1 MAMRDLIEGECGS
14 ANPLFK
20 ITDHLTRDRGLQQE
34 GLRKTNSNVSTF
46 KSITEASE
54 NELVQEFIFE
64 TQDRACQRNVPRMFH
79 MESLLQEMR
88 EIEKPCHPPLQGP
101 CVADLATSRNWA
113 EEYLANECNLQES
126 SVTDWN
132 EQFFSENPL
141 LANPDIIT
149 DTKWAEEY
157 LPPTDTY
164 QEENKL
170 AVSKDNVTKWNEDY
184 TSEDRDLAKAANELL
199 GTIDDPKFS
208 DSEFLKFIRKLGEGS
223 ATSSE
228 NADISA
234 AAKKADIWSGEFNQ
248 KNVKDSQISNLAGT
262 WGQEF
267 VENDSTS
274 ASKRKE
280 DEEEE
285 ENFWEKL
292 QKEWEQMAK
301 EEPEEHS
308 WLNDFENFSEPYKE
322 YQFAEDNPM
331 KTHSEPFE
339 EGLEKLK
346 EGDIPSA
353 VLLFEAAVQS
363 NPEHEMAWQYLG
375 TTQAENEQD
384 PQAISALKQCLKLNP
399 RNLVAL
405 MSLAASYTNESLQQ
419 HACVTLQDW
428 LKYNPKYSHLVPESS
443 DSGLSLKMFAMP
455 SMLSNEKHSEIC
467 ELYIRAARMCPNDPD
482 PDVQCGLGIL
492 FNLTGEYDKAV
503 DCFKAALQIR
513 PEDSLLWNKLG
524 ATLANSNRSEEA
536 VEAYHHAL
544 ELSPGFIRSRFNL
557 GISCINLGAYK
568 EAAEHLLITLNLQ
581 NAGRGPQGT
590 KSQVAVSYNIWST
603 LRMVM
608 TLLKR
613 HDLYE
618 AVDSKDLEMLNK
630 EFGID
635 S

>member
-1 MAMRDLIEGECGS
+1 MAMRDLIEGECGG

-34 GLRKTNSNVSTF
+34 GLRKTNSNVTF
-46 KSITEASE
+46 KSITETSE
-54 NELVQEFIFE
+54 NELVQEFISE
-64 TQDRACQRNVPRMFH
+64 TQDHNCQRNVPRTFH

-88 EIEKPCHPPLQGP
+88 EIEKSCHPPLQGP

-126 SVTDWN
+126 SITEWN
-132 EQFFSENPL
+132 EQFFSENPI

-149 DTKWAEEY
+149 DAKWAEEY
-157 LPPTDTY
+157 LPPSESFI
-164 QEENKL
+164 EEN
-170 AVSKDNVTKWNEDY
+170 NVTTSNNDISKWNEEY

-199 GTIDDPKFS
+199 GTIEDPKFS

-234 AAKKADIWSGEFNQ
+234 AAKQADIWSEEFNQ
-248 KNVKDSQISNLAGT
+248 RQIPSNDSSKVANVWN
-262 WGQEF
+262 QEF
-267 VENDSTS
+267 LENGLTNTV
-274 ASKRKE
+274 KRKE

-285 ENFWEKL
+285 NNFWEKL

-301 EEPEEHS
+301 EEPEEHA
-308 WLNDFENFSEPYKE
+308 WLNEFENFTEPYKD
-322 YQFAEDNPM
+322 YQFAEDNPL
-331 KTHSEPFE
+331 KDHSEPFE
-339 EGLEKLK
+339 EGLKKLK

-353 VLLFEAAVQS
+353 VLLFEAAVQN
-363 NPEHEMAWQYLG
+363 NPEHELAWQYLG

-384 PQAISALKQCLKLNP
+384 PQAISALKQCLKFNP
-399 RNLVAL
+399 RNLIAL
-405 MSLAASYTNESLQQ
+405 LSLAASYTNESLQQ
-419 HACVTLQDW
+419 HACIALQEW
-428 LKYNPKYSHLVPESS
+428 LRYNPKYSHLVPENSV
-443 DSGLSLKMFAMP
+443 DSGPSLKLFAMP
-455 SMLSNEKHSEIC
+455 SILSNEKHSEIC

-503 DCFKAALQIR
+503 DCFKAALQTK

-524 ATLANSNRSEEA
+524 ATLANGNRSEEA

-568 EAAEHLLITLNLQ
+568 EAAEHLLTALNLQ

-590 KSQVAVSYNIWST
+590 KSQIAMSYNIWST
-603 LRMVM
+603 MRMVM

-613 HDLYE
+613 HDLYN
-618 AVDSKDLEMLNK
+618 AVDAKDLDTLNK
-630 EFGID
+630 EFGMD